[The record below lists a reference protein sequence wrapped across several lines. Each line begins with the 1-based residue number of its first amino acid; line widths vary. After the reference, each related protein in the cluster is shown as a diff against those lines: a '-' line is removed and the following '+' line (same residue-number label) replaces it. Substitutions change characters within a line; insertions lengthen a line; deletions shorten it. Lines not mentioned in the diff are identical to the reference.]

1 MGKILR
7 RVAALA
13 VMLTLTGLFAP
24 SASATAAPYC
34 GITWGSLEKVGPS
47 YAHTTATINNVRAG
61 RHDCY
66 DRLVVDMGG
75 GPAPEWYQVSY
86 VSAVHQQG
94 SGFPV
99 PLAGGAFLNVI
110 VGSAAHDASYNP
122 TYSPANPMQAVNTAG
137 FATFRQVA
145 FLGTYEGQ
153 TQFGMGVRARLPF
166 RVFTLNGPGAT
177 GRLVIDVAH
186 RW

>member
-1 MGKILR
+1 MRKILR
-7 RVAALA
+7 RTAALA
-13 VMLTLTGLFAP
+13 ALLITAGLLLVP
-24 SASATAAPYC
+24 SASAAPYC
-34 GITWGSLEKVGPS
+34 GITWGSLPKAGPS

-66 DRLVVDMGG
+66 DLLVIDMGG
-75 GPAPEWYQVSY
+75 GPAPEWYHVQY
-86 VSAVHQQG
+86 VSTVHQQG

-99 PLAGGAFLNVI
+99 PLAGGAFLDVI
-110 VGSAAHDASYNP
+110 VGSAAHDSAYNP
-122 TYSPANPMQAVNTAG
+122 TYRPADPMHAVNVTG
-137 FATFRQVA
+137 FTTFRQVA
-145 FLGTYEGQ
+145 FLGTFEGQ